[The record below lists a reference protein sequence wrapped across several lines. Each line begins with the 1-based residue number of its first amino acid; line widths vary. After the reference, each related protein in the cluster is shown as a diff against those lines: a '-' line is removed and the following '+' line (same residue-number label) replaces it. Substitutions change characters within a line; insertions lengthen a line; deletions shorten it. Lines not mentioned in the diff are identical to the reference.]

1 MRYNQKI
8 NKRNE
13 AMKNQNKIFRLLLG
27 VALIAELCFF
37 LPDIQAQSKCKQW
50 NGEHQQ
56 LKFVV
61 VDGKIFGECGSC
73 GDLIPIRSDY
83 GEGAQTVINIK
94 KNSLKVEW
102 LGNIFFC
109 KPYSGIDPGFY
120 GNNPPPDKFWRDDIE
135 IGLRED
141 GILVWRK
148 IGKK

>member
-1 MRYNQKI
+1 
-8 NKRNE
+8 
-13 AMKNQNKIFRLLLG
+13 MKNYKQIVIMLAVVL
-27 VALIAELCFF
+27 VAELCFF

-61 VDGKIFGECGSC
+61 VDGKIFGQCGSC

-94 KNSLKVEW
+94 KDSLKVEW
-102 LGNIFFC
+102 LGWISW
-109 KPYSGIDPGFY
+109 KEKYQGIDPGFY
-120 GNNPPPDKFWRDDIE
+120 GSNPPPTEFYRKDIE

-148 IGKK
+148 VGKK